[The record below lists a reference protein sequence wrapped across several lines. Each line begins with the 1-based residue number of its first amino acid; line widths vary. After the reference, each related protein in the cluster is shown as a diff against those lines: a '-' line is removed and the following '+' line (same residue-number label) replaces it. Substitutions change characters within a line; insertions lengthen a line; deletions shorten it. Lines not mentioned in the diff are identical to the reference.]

1 MTILNLYQNY
11 KQNPNPNKNKK
22 MNIEVKAFSTTQEKL
37 QHYSLIKI
45 FMHTF
50 KKICKDIKKSYPKSL
65 EGLNSNDYLQKFQE
79 IFLDKKNLK
88 KNLEDYQ
95 NAISHTLKKITN
107 EHKKI
112 FEKQDIKIDL
122 KAKSDD
128 IDLMQIQKILKII
141 LNKKN
146 LPLKDQIISK
156 LTQVFN
162 NELQNDNNKVFKKIT
177 NTLYLIDKYEEDKN
191 SINTKVLYAL
201 YQNNKLERHNKKDSN
216 GVGLVEEGVDES
228 DPSKDTRMRDINSK
242 KEIIKQSND
251 VKTNI
256 IRCILAGYSVH
267 LCQNQKKKEE
277 EEQEQVGGWWPFSSG
292 KADMEITDENYINCF
307 PKISTKLTNMF
318 QENKDNTYV
327 NFKNSN
333 KKYIIYDTLTTKKN
347 WKNPNKP
354 HYMANIITIIPEEM
368 VFEVKAIS
376 KNGECVVKERV
387 R

>member
-1 MTILNLYQNY
+1 
-11 KQNPNPNKNKK
+11 
-22 MNIEVKAFSTTQEKL
+22 
-37 QHYSLIKI
+37 
-45 FMHTF
+45 
-50 KKICKDIKKSYPKSL
+50 
-65 EGLNSNDYLQKFQE
+65 
-79 IFLDKKNLK
+79 
-88 KNLEDYQ
+88 
-95 NAISHTLKKITN
+95 
-107 EHKKI
+107 
-112 FEKQDIKIDL
+112 
-122 KAKSDD
+122 
-128 IDLMQIQKILKII
+128 

-177 NTLYLIDKYEEDKN
+177 NTLGLIDQYEEDKN
-191 SINTKVLYAL
+191 NINTKVLYAL
-201 YQNNKLERHNKKDSN
+201 YQNNKLEKHNKKDSDKI
-216 GVGLVEEGVDES
+216 GLVEMGIDES

-277 EEQEQVGGWWPFSSG
+277 EEEQEQVGGWWPFSSG
-292 KADMEITDENYINCF
+292 KADIEITDENYINCF
-307 PKISTKLTNMF
+307 PKISTKLTTMF

-333 KKYIIYDTLTTKKN
+333 KKYIIYDTLTTKTN
-347 WKNPNKP
+347 WKKTKT
-354 HYMANIITIIPEEM
+354 HYIANIITMIPEEM
-368 VFEVKAIS
+368 VFEAKSIS
-376 KNGECVVKERV
+376 ENGECVVKERV